1 MWYILHFKFY
11 MLHFTFYI
19 LPQSTSTLPPLYPN
33 FYNYKIFSLILPTF
47 LSIYPQDYRTKIS
60 TFHIYLSPPEFIPIL
75 PFLFLLL
82 HFFLQLTPK
91 LSQFITISWD
101 ARVSNK
107 SPWKYFH
114 DRSGEPKASYYYYY
128 YCRFIWI
135 MIDLVQVILHR
146 SQFII

>member
-11 MLHFTFYI
+11 ILKFKFNI

-47 LSIYPQDYRTKIS
+47 LSIYPQDYRIKIS
-60 TFHIYLSPPEFIPIL
+60 IFHISLSPPEFIPIL
-75 PFLFLLL
+75 PFLLFL
-82 HFFLQLTPK
+82 FFLKLTPK

-114 DRSGEPKASYYYYY
+114 DRSGEPKASYYYY
-128 YCRFIWI
+128 CRFIWI